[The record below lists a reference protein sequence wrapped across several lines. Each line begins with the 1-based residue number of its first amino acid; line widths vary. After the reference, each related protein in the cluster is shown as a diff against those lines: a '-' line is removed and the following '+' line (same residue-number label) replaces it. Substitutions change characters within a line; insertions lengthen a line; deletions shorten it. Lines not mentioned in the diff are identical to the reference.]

1 MSIYCEPWDGTIK
14 GYSKQPK
21 QQIEFLL
28 KNVARLKQ
36 RDVRELFPEFQW
48 QTFDDG
54 QTCYIHP
61 NMNVSK
67 ARNLVRKVWN
77 RIPPFV
83 IAMTLHC
90 EVNSGRFYL
99 DKAQETYDAFLEKH
113 RGEEYFDKLRNMEEV
128 PCSSLHAIEL

>member
-1 MSIYCEPWDGTIK
+1 MSIYCGPWDGTVE
-14 GYSKQPK
+14 GYDKQPK

-28 KNVARLKQ
+28 KNVARFKQ

-61 NMNVSK
+61 STSASK
-67 ARNLVRKVWN
+67 ARTLVKKVWD
-77 RIPPFV
+77 RIPIFV

-90 EVNSGRFYL
+90 EINSGKYYL
-99 DKAQETYDAFLEKH
+99 QTAEETYDAFLEEH
-113 RGEEYFDKLRNMEEV
+113 EDEESLDILRNMEEV
-128 PCSSLHAIEL
+128 VPIASDMT